1 MGFVRRVTG
10 KEAAGAA
17 KEAGA
22 IQQAS
27 AIEQAGEVGLA
38 RDRALARLD
47 PFQQATQAGVEQA
60 GFLTD
65 PNAQFD
71 FVQNNPLFKLALENA
86 NRQTNQSAAAGGR
99 LSAGDTLQDLSS
111 NVLLQASPL
120 IQQQK
125 QSISQLLG
133 LGTGIAE
140 NQANIDIGSTSDIA
154 NLITGG
160 AAAQAAG
167 KVGAANARTAGA
179 QGLLQFGLGAAT
191 TPLGAAAPEG
201 SLLGSLF

>member
-1 MGFVRRVTG
+1 MGFVRDVTG
-10 KEAAGAA
+10 KTAAGAA
-17 KEAGA
+17 KKAGE

-27 AIEQAGEVGLA
+27 AIEQADEVGLA
-38 RDRALARLD
+38 RDRAISLLD
-47 PFQQATQAGVEQA
+47 PFAAATQAGVEQA
-60 GFLTD
+60 AFLTD
-65 PNAQFD
+65 PNAHFN
-71 FVQNNPLFKLALENA
+71 FAQNTPLFNLMLENA

-125 QSISQLLG
+125 QSIGQLLG

-140 NQANIDIGSTSDIA
+140 NQANIDIGGTSDIA

-160 AAAQAAG
+160 AASQAAG
-167 KVGAANARTAGA
+167 KVGAANARTGGA
-179 QGLLQFGLGAAT
+179 QGLLRLGLGAAT
-191 TPLGAAAPEG
+191 TPLSAVAPEG